1 MADGG
6 ELPERAAV
14 RVRYS
19 EELGAEICAR
29 VAAGESVAAVCRGE
43 GMPHATSVLRDWVR
57 REPEF
62 GEALRAAQR
71 EARLD
76 QRRAD
81 IARFAKAR
89 DNRGR
94 WSTYTPETGV
104 EICARIADGQSL
116 IAIAADPAMP
126 SAATILYWARRV
138 PEFADAYAE
147 ARQLAADWLADE
159 AREVAL
165 ATSPEWVWAD
175 RLKFDTIRWLTAR
188 LAPKKYVERLVVAQ
202 VQAQAAAEAPAD
214 ETAVRIEVT
223 KFQLGPNGKV
233 VCLPPRNAHEEAIY
247 EEAYG
252 QPYDGIRYSEGAVRL
267 PG

>member
-6 ELPERAAV
+6 APAARTGV

-29 VAAGESVAAVCRGE
+29 VAAGESVAAICRDE
-43 GMPHATSVLRDWVR
+43 GMPNATSVHDWSR
-57 REPEF
+57 KDPEF
-62 GEALRAAQR
+62 GEAYRAA
-71 EARLD
+71 ARQAQLD
-76 QRRAD
+76 RRRAD
-81 IARFAKAR
+81 VERFARAR

-94 WSTYTPETGV
+94 WSTYTPEMGV
-104 EICARIADGQSL
+104 EICARIAEGQTL
-116 IAIAADPAMP
+116 VAIAADPAMP
-126 SAATILYWARRV
+126 CAATILNWARRV

-159 AREVAL
+159 AREIAL
-165 ATSPEWVWAD
+165 ATTPEWVWAD
-175 RLKFDTIRWLTAR
+175 RLKFDVIRWLTAR

-202 VQAQAAAEAPAD
+202 VQAEAAAGD
-214 ETAVRIEVT
+214 GRKTVRIEVT

-233 VCLPPRNAHEEAIY
+233 ICLPPRNAREEALY

-252 QPYDGIRYSEGAVRL
+252 QPYDGIRYSEGAVRM
-267 PG
+267 PS